1 MGSFKTIRKSRCS
14 ARPSDPRLA
23 LALRALKHVEFLM
36 QTAEAALK
44 SVPRVVA
51 KALFRECASRSFG
64 KPVYGPSYHVEF

>member
-51 KALFRECASRSFG
+51 EAIVSQVYLALIRKACLRAFVPC
-64 KPVYGPSYHVEF
+64 